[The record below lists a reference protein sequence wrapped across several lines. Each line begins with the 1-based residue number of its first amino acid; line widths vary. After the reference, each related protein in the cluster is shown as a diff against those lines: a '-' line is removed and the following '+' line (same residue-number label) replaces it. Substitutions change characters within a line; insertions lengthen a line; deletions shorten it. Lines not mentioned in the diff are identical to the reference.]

1 MRRPHGHSN
10 VLGSEMGL
18 RGSCL
23 FLAVKSLPKRIE
35 SLAPLFGFDRRVGA
49 SLCSAMVP
57 EEVLAPQQNFHLMYS
72 GNTQPKK
79 RGFPKA
85 HRDITTTKP
94 YQHTPTI
101 GSMYEYEE
109 PSSSESPCRAVAP
122 VQQQPQN
129 TKDNVGRPL
138 LSPPRLEQREASA
151 ARRRGILVTKSE
163 EPQSPAP
170 PIGEIRI
177 PVHPNYYMSISSPCS
192 ASLPNST
199 NQSTTDYESLYF
211 STVRDNHC
219 LKQHLVYVSE
229 ENRTLKRH
237 LIELQRRL
245 FTARRNSSNRGQQQ
259 QQQRRRPEDGPPT
272 TTTTTNTSS
281 VNEDDVRGWSVPQS
295 CHKRIK
301 RDDSFTMSPT
311 VSVPQSVSSEET
323 VVLEG

>member
-1 MRRPHGHSN
+1 
-10 VLGSEMGL
+10 
-18 RGSCL
+18 
-23 FLAVKSLPKRIE
+23 LAVKSLPKRIE
-35 SLAPLFGFDRRVGA
+35 SLAPLFCFHRRVGA
-49 SLCSAMVP
+49 SLCSAMAP
-57 EEVLAPQQNFHLMYS
+57 EEVLAPQQNFHLMRS

-79 RGFPKA
+79 RVFPKA
-85 HRDITTTKP
+85 HRDITTTRP
-94 YQHTPTI
+94 YQHPPTTI
-101 GSMYEYEE
+101 GMYEYE
-109 PSSSESPCRAVAP
+109 PSSNESPSRAVAP
-122 VQQQPQN
+122 VPQQPQN

-138 LSPPRLEQREASA
+138 SSPPGLEQREASA

-177 PVHPNYYMSISSPCS
+177 PVHPNYMSITSPCS

-211 STVRDNHC
+211 STVRANHC

-245 FTARRNSSNRGQQQ
+245 FTARRNSNRGQQQ
-259 QQQRRRPEDGPPT
+259 QQQRRRPEDGPST
-272 TTTTTNTSS
+272 MTTNTSLS
-281 VNEDDVRGWSVPQS
+281 VNEDDSDNVRGWSVPQS
-295 CHKRIK
+295 FHKRIK
-301 RDDSFTMSPT
+301 RDDSFTLSPK

-323 VVLEG
+323 VV